1 MVLLGVLYMYMVS
14 TDYSSSSG
22 RRKVKS
28 INRRY
33 MYKAEFL
40 SELMQWNYNI
50 KLLLTATCSQ
60 QPHFSSPQKGLLLFN
75 WTKSD
80 TMTRCEY
87 TVPVG
92 IDKFILILETAI
104 IS

>member
-33 MYKAEFL
+33 KAEFL

-50 KLLLTATCSQ
+50 KFLLIATCSQ
-60 QPHFSSPQKGLLLFN
+60 QPHFPSLQRGLVLFN

-87 TVPVG
+87 TAPVG
-92 IDKFILILETAI
+92 IDKFILILEAAL

>member
-33 MYKAEFL
+33 KAQFVSKL
-40 SELMQWNYNI
+40 VQSNDNI
-50 KLLLTATCSQ
+50 KLLLIATCSK
-60 QPHFSSPQKGLLLFN
+60 QPHFSLQQRGLLLFN

-87 TVPVG
+87 TAPIG
-92 IDKFILILETAI
+92 IDKFTLILETAL

>member
-28 INRRY
+28 INRR
-33 MYKAEFL
+33 YKAEFL

-87 TVPVG
+87 AAPVG
-92 IDKFILILETAI
+92 IDKFILIL
-104 IS
+104 

>member
-33 MYKAEFL
+33 KAQFV
-40 SELMQWNYNI
+40 SKLMQSNDII
-50 KLLLTATCSQ
+50 KLLLMATCS
-60 QPHFSSPQKGLLLFN
+60 
-75 WTKSD
+75 
-80 TMTRCEY
+80 
-87 TVPVG
+87 
-92 IDKFILILETAI
+92 
-104 IS
+104 

>member
-33 MYKAEFL
+33 KAEFL
-40 SELMQWNYNI
+40 SKLVQSNDNI
-50 KLLLTATCSQ
+50 KLLLMATFSQ
-60 QPHFSSPQKGLLLFN
+60 QPHFPSPQKGLLLYN

-87 TVPVG
+87 TVPIG

>member
-50 KLLLTATCSQ
+50 KLLLIA
-60 QPHFSSPQKGLLLFN
+60 
-75 WTKSD
+75 
-80 TMTRCEY
+80 
-87 TVPVG
+87 PVHNNHIFHHYRG
-92 IDKFILILETAI
+92 I
-104 IS
+104 

>member
-40 SELMQWNYNI
+40 SKLMQ
-50 KLLLTATCSQ
+50 
-60 QPHFSSPQKGLLLFN
+60 
-75 WTKSD
+75 
-80 TMTRCEY
+80 
-87 TVPVG
+87 
-92 IDKFILILETAI
+92 
-104 IS
+104 

>member
-33 MYKAEFL
+33 KAEFL
-40 SELMQWNYNI
+40 SKLMQSNDII
-50 KLLLTATCSQ
+50 KLLLMATCS
-60 QPHFSSPQKGLLLFN
+60 
-75 WTKSD
+75 
-80 TMTRCEY
+80 
-87 TVPVG
+87 
-92 IDKFILILETAI
+92 
-104 IS
+104 

>member
-33 MYKAEFL
+33 KAEFL

-50 KLLLTATCSQ
+50 KLLPTATCSQ

-87 TVPVG
+87 
-92 IDKFILILETAI
+92 KYL
-104 IS
+104 

>member
-33 MYKAEFL
+33 KAEFL

-50 KLLLTATCSQ
+50 KLLLIA
-60 QPHFSSPQKGLLLFN
+60 PVHNNHILLHY
-75 WTKSD
+75 
-80 TMTRCEY
+80 R
-87 TVPVG
+87 G
-92 IDKFILILETAI
+92 G
-104 IS
+104 

>member
-33 MYKAEFL
+33 KAQFVSKL
-40 SELMQWNYNI
+40 VQSNDNI
-50 KLLLTATCSQ
+50 KLLLIATFSQ

-80 TMTRCEY
+80 MMTRCEY
-87 TVPVG
+87 
-92 IDKFILILETAI
+92 KYL
-104 IS
+104 